1 MARRITFQLFSAA
14 CGTFLLA
21 GCANLPVQSAQT
33 GSAASPLLTASNLVG
48 ATPATLNQPLFG
60 QPALLRFYGSAQ
72 VSALPL
78 PRLRFE
84 PYSLPRYLR
93 YSPCPATA
101 VPDNGDAARCTL
113 SLEHA
118 TTSAALEPPA
128 SS

>member
-1 MARRITFQLFSAA
+1 MARRITFQLFGAA

-33 GSAASPLLTASNLVG
+33 GSAAPPLLTAINLVG
-48 ATPATLNQPLFG
+48 ATPAPLNAAFG
-60 QPALLRFYGSAQ
+60 QPALLRVDGPAQ
-72 VSALPL
+72 VWL
-78 PRLRFE
+78 
-84 PYSLPRYLR
+84 YH
-93 YSPCPATA
+93 SPVCGLNLILYPDSSGIPHVATA